1 MKVQILEAELHYI
14 HGTVQ
19 LIHGFALPLARGV
32 GLRKHDTDD
41 TILVLADGVDGY
53 QLERDMVGNTTA
65 ADQQSRLL
73 ETVLPVND
81 FARPYVEGAT
91 VSARRVTRMQLEG
104 ADVLLTSGTG
114 LLSSATAIGARL
126 GYKDGRLRLAQTG
139 DEHVFT
145 VRHQLP
151 AEDSSNTFRL
161 EVAREANPVI

>member
-1 MKVQILEAELHYI
+1 MKVQFLEAELHYM

-19 LIHGFALPLARGV
+19 LIHGFALPLARGI

-53 QLERDMVGNTTA
+53 QLERDMVANTTT
-65 ADQQSRLL
+65 ADQNARLL
-73 ETVLPVND
+73 EAVLPANLG
-81 FARPYVEGAT
+81 ARPYIEGAT

-104 ADVLLTSGTG
+104 ADVILTSGTG
-114 LLSSATAIGARL
+114 AIDANTAIKAKL
-126 GYKDGRLRLAQTG
+126 AYKDGRLRVAQTG

-145 VRHQLP
+145 LRHQLAP
-151 AEDSSNTFRL
+151 EDTANVFRI